1 MKCIRGKWNKSA
13 TILFSTLKMTTHKL
27 MLIKKYKT
35 KLFLVTKLRII
46 LNVDLEN
53 QHVLNFNCDLNW
65 TFLLLGFKCLTI
77 MHRNK
82 IFFISQGFSVR
93 HYFSLRVHVRVNN
106 ARGIV
111 VGKWKEFGS
120 QVPLYQPNIF
130 RNLFSESSDW
140 ILMVQSDLQGFNWL
154 FYR

>member
-1 MKCIRGKWNKSA
+1 MWAWKHMKFGEHFLKCIRGKWNKNA
-13 TILFSTLKMTTHKL
+13 TILFSTLKISTHNF

-35 KLFLVTKLRII
+35 KLFLATKLRII
-46 LNVDLEN
+46 LNVDSEN

-93 HYFSLRVHVRVNN
+93 HCFSLRVHVRVNN
-106 ARGIV
+106 AGGIV

-120 QVPLYQPNIF
+120 QVL
-130 RNLFSESSDW
+130 NLRGDYDYLLLLLGKSGSP
-140 ILMVQSDLQGFNWL
+140 
-154 FYR
+154 